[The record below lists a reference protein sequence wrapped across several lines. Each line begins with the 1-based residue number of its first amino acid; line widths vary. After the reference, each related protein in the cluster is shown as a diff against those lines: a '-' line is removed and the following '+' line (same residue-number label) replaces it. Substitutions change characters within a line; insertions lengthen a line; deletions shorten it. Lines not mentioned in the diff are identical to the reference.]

1 MLKGLPVIK
10 DYKMSEETNRKCVVS
25 GEIKS
30 KEQLLRFTVL
40 SDGRVVP
47 DFRKKLPGKGVYVT
61 VAKSALEKAVA
72 ANLFAKAL
80 KIKTKVNEELVE
92 QTESL
97 LRKQALDAVSLAR
110 KAGVLVCGMDKVVD
124 ALKRG
129 KAAFLIEAKNA
140 GDDGHQK
147 ILALAKELEVFSLFE
162 TEELDKELARDNTV
176 HLALLKS
183 RMANA
188 VRETIVRLTSFLNS

>member
-1 MLKGLPVIK
+1 
-10 DYKMSEETNRKCVVS
+10 MSEETNRKCVVS

-124 ALKRG
+124 ALKKG

>member
-124 ALKRG
+124 ALKKG